1 MLLEIKTYMHN
12 KIRSEQ
18 KMRKIII
25 FVLLVSVSLVPQS
38 MGAQNSPIK
47 FTDILPKLENILMD
61 LSDNGDQFENILSTM
76 NTSGKANQNYTQ
88 QKNIF
93 LSSLLA
99 ISTINS
105 ICEYERDLM
114 TLLIDLREKNRQKFF
129 DIRIESL
136 EIAVKQIN
144 IMNKQ
149 IQINYT
155 ILPKNY
161 FEAPLVRK
169 ERLTI
174 QSTIDLLNHMIE
186 LLKSVNRKQ

>member
-1 MLLEIKTYMHN
+1 
-12 KIRSEQ
+12 
-18 KMRKIII
+18 MRKIIT
-25 FVLLVSVSLVPQS
+25 FVLLMSVSLIPQPL
-38 MGAQNSPIK
+38 GAQNSPMK
-47 FTDILPKLENILMD
+47 FTDILPKLENILED
-61 LSDNGDQFENILSTM
+61 LSTNSDQFENILSTM

-99 ISTINS
+99 ISTIS
-105 ICEYERDLM
+105 AVCEYERDLM
-114 TLLIDLREKNRQKFF
+114 TLFIDLREKNRQKFY
-129 DIRIESL
+129 DVRIESL

-144 IMNKQ
+144 TMYKQ

-155 ILPKNY
+155 ILPQNY

-174 QSTIDLLNHMIE
+174 QSTVDLLNHMIE
-186 LLKSVNRKQ
+186 LLKSVNRK